1 MFICFVHIDFSIPIA
16 ILHFSEILVI
26 SKHKWF
32 DCSSFTSDA
41 LVLIFF
47 DTAYREEERRSC

>member
-1 MFICFVHIDFSIPIA
+1 MFICFVHIDFSIPVA
-16 ILHFSEILVI
+16 ILYFSEILVI

-32 DCSSFTSDA
+32 DYSSFTSDA

-47 DTAYREEERRSC
+47 DTTYRE